1 MGPQTKRIYS
11 PQPKRTY
18 NCMQAISHFKFYKGA
33 LFTGNTNVEND
44 LIDRAEN
51 PLEFDENFL
60 KENLDEQC
68 LSKA

>member
-1 MGPQTKRIYS
+1 
-11 PQPKRTY
+11 
-18 NCMQAISHFKFYKGA
+18 MQAVSHFKFYKGE
-33 LFTGNTNVEND
+33 LFTGNQNVEND